1 MCERFHCLP
10 SALLAEDAGLLR
22 LLRLEELAGPD
33 ELREGGVG
41 LVE

>member
-1 MCERFHCLP
+1 LP

-33 ELREGGVG
+33 LGEGVTGYG
-41 LVE
+41 E